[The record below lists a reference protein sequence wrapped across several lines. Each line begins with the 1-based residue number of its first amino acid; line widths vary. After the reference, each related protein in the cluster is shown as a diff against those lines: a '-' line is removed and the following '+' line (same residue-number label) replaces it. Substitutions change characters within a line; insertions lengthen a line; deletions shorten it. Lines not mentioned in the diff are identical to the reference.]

1 MILDALNT
9 FAYNAAPATTSKVVA
24 NVGGHANNNL
34 FFTVAYKGK
43 QETAVVATLKGSK
56 NSDGSAAETIVSVA
70 VPIGTNGAVSVA
82 IPDNPY
88 PYYVADYSAITA
100 DAVTA
105 ALTLDPEV
113 RQ

>member
-9 FAYNAAPATTSKVVA
+9 FAYNAAPKTASKVVA

-43 QETAVVATLKGSK
+43 QETAVTVTLKGSMTA
-56 NSDGSAAETIVSVA
+56 DGATPADIVSVA
-70 VPIGTNGAVSVA
+70 VPVGTNGAVSVA
-82 IPDNPY
+82 IPDNAY

-100 DAVTA
+100 EAVTA

>member
-43 QETAVVATLKGSK
+43 QATSVVATLKGSK
-56 NSDGSAAETIVSVA
+56 NSDGSGAETIVSVS

-82 IPDNPY
+82 IPDNP
-88 PYYVADYSAITA
+88 
-100 DAVTA
+100 
-105 ALTLDPEV
+105 
-113 RQ
+113 